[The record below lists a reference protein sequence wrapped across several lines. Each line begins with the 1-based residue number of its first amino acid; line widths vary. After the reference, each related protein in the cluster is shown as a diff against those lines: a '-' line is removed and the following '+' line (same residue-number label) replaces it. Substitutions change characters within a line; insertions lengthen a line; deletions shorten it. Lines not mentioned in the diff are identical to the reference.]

1 MRSVRCDVCGTK
13 ALMAASQC
21 PKCSHLFEVRDGFG
35 TEVPLAYCSS
45 CDSYYPATVGSCKW
59 CGTAPER
66 APRGPLPWNRI
77 GIGALVAMLWGV
89 WLIRDPHPKPAT
101 HAKSAAGTRVE
112 TVAAVDTMVPVVTAP
127 GPTNPI
133 NARTA
138 PSVVEPTVESGRDT
152 IAVSTTPVSTTP
164 VSTSPEPLPAPAQTP
179 PPTGQTTTPPA
190 AVNAP
195 APVTPRAAPRWVTLL
210 SRNWIVVR
218 NDARANAHIVASIGP
233 DSRVQLGETA
243 GPWRRIRSRDIAG
256 WVDVRRATFA
266 PVRQTRSRGLA
277 AR

>member
-1 MRSVRCDVCGTK
+1 MRSVRCDACGTK

-35 TEVPLAYCSS
+35 ALVPLSYCSS

-59 CGTAPER
+59 CGTAPDP
-66 APRGPLPWNRI
+66 APRGPLPWSKI

-89 WLIRDPHPKPAT
+89 WLIRDPQPKTLA

-112 TVAAVDTMVPVVTAP
+112 TVAALDTTVPVVTAP
-127 GPTNPI
+127 PPTPV
-133 NARTA
+133 AEPTA
-138 PSVVEPTVESGRDT
+138 PAAAEPPIESVRDS
-152 IAVSTTPVSTTP
+152 IAVSSTPVSA
-164 VSTSPEPLPAPAQTP
+164 APH
-179 PPTGQTTTPPA
+179 
-190 AVNAP
+190 AV
-195 APVTPRAAPRWVTLL
+195 PRWVTLR

-266 PVRQTRSRGLA
+266 PVASSRLRGFA

>member
-1 MRSVRCDVCGTK
+1 MRSVRCEACGTK

-35 TEVPLAYCSS
+35 AAVPLSYCSS

-59 CGTAPER
+59 CGTAPDP
-66 APRGPLPWNRI
+66 APRGPLPWGKI

-89 WLIRDPHPKPAT
+89 WLIRDPHPKPVAHT
-101 HAKSAAGTRVE
+101 KTAAGTRVE
-112 TVAAVDTMVPVVTAP
+112 NIAPLDSAVPVVTAP
-127 GPTNPI
+127 
-133 NARTA
+133 A
-138 PSVVEPTVESGRDT
+138 PSSPVAERTPPTAEPPIESVRDT
-152 IAVSTTPVSTTP
+152 IATSNTVVSATPAA
-164 VSTSPEPLPAPAQTP
+164 PEPEPAS
-179 PPTGQTTTPPA
+179 

-210 SRNWIVVR
+210 SRKWLVVR
-218 NDARANAHIVASIGP
+218 ANARASAHIVASIGP

-243 GPWRRIRSRDIAG
+243 GQWRRIRSRDIAG

-266 PVRQTRSRGLA
+266 PVRPSARSRGLA
-277 AR
+277 VR